1 MNPGISSFRRLF
13 AVLCVVWLVLNF
25 NVLFGGRVLPWDALD
40 QFYPT
45 VYFNAHSLR
54 AGLAPW
60 WNPYIY
66 SGYPQI
72 GDPQGMMFSPLLM
85 AWMLLPADP
94 GAVWFAWGVLLHVL
108 MGGAA
113 MLGIL
118 RRYGGNALGPL
129 LGATVFMAGGV
140 AASRLE
146 HVPDVIAYA
155 YVPVVILALRHFL
168 VSPGWRRGVL
178 LGLAAGAMVTQ
189 LVQITYLFVLVI
201 VAQAAIATG
210 RCWRDYAPAQ
220 RRRWF
225 VGMFLAIVV
234 ASVLG
239 LPQLVFS
246 WAAMSVSN
254 RIDLPLS
261 AAAAG
266 SLDFRAFLFLLDPN
280 AFDGLRHLSKAPLD
294 VVSAFLYIGTLPL
307 LALWGLPRAW
317 STSDLRPALASSGVL
332 VLLAVVYM
340 LGTSTPIYGWLYSW
354 LPGLVHFRRPADAAY
369 LFNFAMAVISGI
381 AASRIH
387 LGSRREPV
395 LLLAGAVLWLGLVC
409 LSMRD
414 RHATVFLAAA
424 VAGAA
429 LWQLRRP
436 GTPWRAALWFMAV
449 LVADY
454 RSFNLN
460 GTFNETGNGAARFV
474 KSPAAVYLAQNL
486 GQEREALPHRISTV
500 DTRTTWD
507 NSASLLGISSTRG
520 YNPLRYA
527 LYEKWYRPRESS
539 NGPDEMSPYNGP
551 PGNRLDDLLS
561 VRYLVV
567 GHRADRPAFSPPE
580 GYSIV
585 QSTKDV
591 DIWRNDGAYPRL
603 LNPRSAM
610 LLGAAVVPDVGQFA
624 RTDFSRV
631 LWLTPR
637 DDEDFAAAGAALGSC
652 NGAATTEVVS
662 VTPTRTDLRVTSTS
676 DAWIAIGDLDYPG
689 WEADLD
695 GRPIPI
701 YRANGMFRAV
711 CTPAGEHR
719 LRFHFDPGALVAYAW
734 RHHR

>member
-1 MNPGISSFRRLF
+1 LNPGIPSFRRLF

-45 VYFNAHSLR
+45 VYFNAQSLR

-85 AWMLLPADP
+85 AWMLLPANP

-118 RRYGGNALGPL
+118 RRYGGNSLGPL

-155 YVPVVILALRHFL
+155 YVPVVILALRHL
-168 VSPGWRRGVL
+168 LASPGWRRGL
-178 LGLAAGAMVTQ
+178 PLGLAAGAMVTQ

-201 VAQAAIATG
+201 VAHAAIATG
-210 RCWRDYAPAQ
+210 RCWQAYSPVQ
-220 RRRWF
+220 RRHWF
-225 VGMFLAIVV
+225 VGILVAVVV
-234 ASVLG
+234 ASILG
-239 LPQLVFS
+239 FPQLVFS

-254 RIDLPLS
+254 RMDLPLS

-280 AFDGLRHLSKAPLD
+280 AFDGLRNPSKAPLD
-294 VVSAFLYIGTLPL
+294 VVSAFLYIGALPL

-317 STSDLRPALASSGVL
+317 AAPALRPALASSGVL
-332 VLLAVVYM
+332 AVLAIVYM
-340 LGTSTPIYGWLYSW
+340 LGTHTPIYGWLYSW

-381 AASRIH
+381 AASRIR
-387 LGSRREPV
+387 LESWQEPV
-395 LLLAGAVLWLGLVC
+395 VLLAGATLWLVVVC
-409 LSMRD
+409 LSMQD
-414 RHATVFLAAA
+414 RHVAIFLA
-424 VAGAA
+424 VGTAGAA
-429 LWQLRRP
+429 LWQVGRP
-436 GTPWRAALWFMAV
+436 GTSWRTALWFMAV

-460 GTFNETGNGAARFV
+460 GTFNETANGAGRFV
-474 KSPAAVYLAQNL
+474 KSPAVGYLVENL
-486 GQEREALPHRISTV
+486 GHEDDALPYRISTA

-507 NSASLLGISSTRG
+507 NSGSLLGISSTRG

-527 LYEKWYRPRESS
+527 LYETWYQPRESS
-539 NGPDEMSPYNGP
+539 NGPQGPAPYNEP

-567 GHRADRPAFSPPE
+567 GHHADRPSFHAPA
-580 GYSIV
+580 GYSIA

-591 DIWRNDGAYPRL
+591 DIWRNEDAYPRL
-603 LNPRSAM
+603 LYPASAT
-610 LLGAAVVPDVGQFA
+610 LLGVDVAPDVDEFT
-624 RTDFSRV
+624 RTDFSRM

-637 DDEDFAAAGAALGSC
+637 DDEDFAVASAVRDSC
-652 NGAATTEVVS
+652 KGTATATVVTA
-662 VTPTRTDLRVTSTS
+662 TPTRTDLRVTAAS
-676 DAWIAIGDLDYPG
+676 DAWLAMGDLDYPG
-689 WEADLD
+689 WKAELD
-695 GRPIPI
+695 GETVPIH
-701 YRANGMFRAV
+701 RANGMFRAV
-711 CTPAGEHR
+711 CVPAGEHR
-719 LRFHFDPGALVAYAW
+719 LALRFDPLALVAYAW
-734 RHHR
+734 RHRY